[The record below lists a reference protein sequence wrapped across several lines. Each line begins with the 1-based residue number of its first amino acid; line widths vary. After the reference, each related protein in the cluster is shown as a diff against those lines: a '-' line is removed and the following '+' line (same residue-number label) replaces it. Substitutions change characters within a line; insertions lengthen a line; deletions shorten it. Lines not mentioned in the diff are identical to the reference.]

1 MADDITRNHEATANG
16 FVHTPETVFAGSY
29 YKRETTAYG
38 TEEPTVG
45 AGFKKFYGISVVPT
59 IVQESKNIEVQ
70 GFTLPTGV
78 LKGAESSTWSGSG
91 SISYGDF
98 GIIVDIDSSG
108 PQYPKSYTLQHYD
121 MKATGCAVTSYSISG
136 SPLELNMDLG
146 FVGKA
151 CAKGTAFPP
160 STAGE
165 EAGDQVFF
173 NPNATN
179 IYVDNNLIQ
188 RVNAFNLSLDNIWNI
203 ANFINPEKQTIVQT
217 LVNGT
222 FSITEPLENNS
233 GSGGYSVWK
242 SDSVQTVK
250 IENKTAIG
258 TTDYWFT
265 IEFNVMWNTPDAPG
279 DNNNI
284 WCIQNNATI
293 IHKPT
298 QPAVNVQSGIDYDVV
313 RDH

>member
-1 MADDITRNHEATANG
+1 MADVTRNHEALANG
-16 FVHTPETVFAGSY
+16 FIHTPETVFAGSY
-29 YKRETTAYG
+29 YKYESTYG
-38 TEEPTVG
+38 TETPTVG
-45 AGFKKFYGISVVPT
+45 ADFKKFYGVNIVPT

-121 MKATGCAVTSYSISG
+121 LKATGCAVSSYTISG

-146 FVGKA
+146 FTGLA
-151 CAKGTAFPP
+151 CEKETEFPP
-160 STAGE
+160 TLATA

-173 NPNATN
+173 NPNATK
-179 IYVDNNLIQ
+179 IYIDNVEVP
-188 RVNAFNLSLDNIWNI
+188 RVNAFSLSLDNIWNI
-203 ANFINPEKQTIVQT
+203 ANFINPDSQTIVQT

-222 FSITEPLENNS
+222 FNLTEPMES
-233 GSGGYSVWK
+233 TVWK
-242 SDSVQTVK
+242 SNDIQAIK
-250 IENKTAIG
+250 ISNDTMIG
-258 TTDYWFT
+258 TTKYWFT
-265 IEFNVMWNTPDAPG
+265 IEFNVMWNTPDSPG
-279 DNNNI
+279 DNNNV
-284 WCIQNNATI
+284 WCVQNNATI

-298 QPAVNVQSGIDYDVV
+298 QPAVNVQSGIDEA
-313 RDH
+313 